1 MWYID
6 NFVFNKVLI
15 NISLSTAKTARAL
28 LLKVPFVQMLT
39 DQQQD
44 LLAEIAYV
52 MKYPKDTKLLQEYQQ
67 TNSLYVIQSGRIE
80 LRKLGKPVHNLSSG
94 DYFGENNIYGREKKI
109 PIAFTTEETIV
120 IQLTREMVEDK
131 LNEPVKFCILR
142 NVIQEGFKNSE

>member
-1 MWYID
+1 
-6 NFVFNKVLI
+6 
-15 NISLSTAKTARAL
+15 
-28 LLKVPFVQMLT
+28 
-39 DQQQD
+39 
-44 LLAEIAYV
+44 

-80 LRKLGKPVHNLSSG
+80 LRKLGNPVHNLSSG

-142 NVIQEGFKNSE
+142 NVIQEGFKNSKQLCYLTDV